1 MNRNADSQKNWQEKI
16 LHLLQQGKE
25 WAVSNK
31 KISIPAAAVILVIL
45 LACVSM
51 LSGKKETPED
61 TVETEQ
67 TGTEFSSIPVPE
79 VPLEENAVA
88 AVNILMEKYYAALAE
103 GDIDT
108 LSGLTNHIP
117 DLDRIR
123 IEKRSNYIEKYDNI
137 VCYTKAGLV
146 EDSYLVYVYNEAK
159 IKDIETPAPSLNT
172 YAVYKN
178 ESGEYYVYEGD
189 LDDNEENYFQ
199 ELSGQDDVMNL
210 CNIVQAKYNE
220 AIEEDEQLKEFMDK
234 FPKMIRE
241 EAAKALAEQ
250 QAEAQEGETQEEA
263 ETPEEA
269 PSEPQ
274 VKVTEVETT
283 DTVNVRSSDS
293 ETADKIGKAEKGTR
307 LPLLEKKENGWSK
320 VEFEGKEAFI
330 KSEYLADIVNL
341 VEEETSGETQESEE
355 TTQTESAAQTEG
367 SQQSGGNALVGKDGK
382 VTAKTTVNVRASANE
397 NGERLGVIYQ
407 GEKLELIMQQADG
420 WCKVKYN
427 GKTGYVKTE
436 FVE

>member
-61 TVETEQ
+61 TVETAQ

-108 LSGLTNHIP
+108 LSGLTNHIS

-123 IEKRSNYIEKYDNI
+123 IEKRSNYIERYDNI
-137 VCYTKAGLV
+137 VCYTKVGLV

-178 ESGEYYVYEGD
+178 ESGEYYIYEGD

-220 AIEEDEQLKEFMDK
+220 AIEEDEQLKEFMGK
-234 FPKMIRE
+234 FLEMIRE

-250 QAEAQEGETQEEA
+250 QTEAQESEAQEEA
-263 ETPEEA
+263 ETPEET

-341 VEEETSGETQESEE
+341 VEEETSGGTQESEE

>member
-16 LHLLQQGKE
+16 LQLLQQGKE
-25 WAVSNK
+25 WTVSNK

-61 TVETEQ
+61 TAETTQ

-88 AVNILMEKYYAALAE
+88 AVNILMEKYYAALADGNIE
-103 GDIDT
+103 T
-108 LSGLTNHIP
+108 LSELRNYIP
-117 DLDRIR
+117 DLEKIR
-123 IEKRSNYIEKYDNI
+123 IEKKSDYIERYENI

-146 EDSYLVYVYNEAK
+146 EDSYLVYAYNEAK
-159 IKDIETPAPSLNT
+159 IKDIETPAPALNT
-172 YAVYKN
+172 YVVYKN
-178 ESGEYYVYEGD
+178 ESGEYYIYEGD
-189 LDDNEENYFQ
+189 LDDNAYHYFQ
-199 ELSGQDDVMNL
+199 ELSKQDDVTNL

-220 AIEEDEQLKEFMDK
+220 AIEKDEQLKEFMEE
-234 FPKMIRE
+234 FPELIKA
-241 EAAKALAEQ
+241 EAAKALAESQ
-250 QAEAQEGETQEEA
+250 QAQEGEAQEE
-263 ETPEEA
+263 EEEQPEETA
-269 PSEPQ
+269 QEPQ

-293 ETADKIGKAEKGTR
+293 ETADKIGRVERGTR

-330 KSEYLADIVNL
+330 KSEYLADIVNV
-341 VEEETSGETQESEE
+341 VEEENSDESEESEE
-355 TTQTESAAQTEG
+355 TTQTEGT
-367 SQQSGGNALVGKDGK
+367 QQSTGGNTLVGKDGK

-407 GEKLELIMQQADG
+407 GETLELVMQQADG

>member
-1 MNRNADSQKNWQEKI
+1 MNRNADSQKSWQEKI
-16 LHLLQQGKE
+16 LHLLKQGKE

-31 KISIPAAAVILVIL
+31 KISIPTAAVILVIL
-45 LACVSM
+45 LACVSA
-51 LSGKKETPED
+51 LSEKKETPED
-61 TVETEQ
+61 TVETEK
-67 TGTEFSSIPVPE
+67 TDTEFSSIPVPE

-88 AVNILMEKYYAALAE
+88 AVNILMEKYYEALAD

-108 LSGLTNHIP
+108 LSGLTNHIS

-123 IEKRSNYIEKYDNI
+123 IEKRGNYIERYDNI
-137 VCYTKAGLV
+137 VCYTKVGLV

-178 ESGEYYVYEGD
+178 ESGGYYVYEGD

-210 CNIVQAKYNE
+210 CNIIQAKYNE
-220 AIEEDEQLKEFMDK
+220 AIEEDEQLKEFMDE
-234 FPKMIRE
+234 FPKLIRE

-250 QAEAQEGETQEEA
+250 QTEAQEDETGEETETPGETS
-263 ETPEEA
+263 
-269 PSEPQ
+269 SEPQ
-274 VKVTEVETT
+274 VRVTEVETT

-293 ETADKIGKAEKGTR
+293 ETADKIGKAGKGTR

-330 KSEYLADIVNL
+330 KSEYLADIVNP
-341 VEEETSGETQESEE
+341 VEEEASEGTQGAEG
-355 TTQTESAAQTEG
+355 TTQTEGA
-367 SQQSGGNALVGKDGK
+367 QQSGDNALVGKDGK
-382 VTAKTTVNVRASANE
+382 VTAKTTVNVRASASE